1 MDDQAFGLNGP
12 QAKRPLRVEM
22 LSEGIKL
29 TAGSRDEEYGDP
41 LINMS
46 CAGELK
52 AVIRKWAAREISP
65 AEQEALD
72 MVITKLSRAVTGKP
86 KGDTYVDGATYFAIA
101 GEMAL
106 RAKDDRPVI
115 SSDHQPLRH
124 DPK

>member
-1 MDDQAFGLNGP
+1 MSEDKCHCGHHDWADCRISCLGKP
-12 QAKRPLRVEM
+12 VKKPLRVEM

-41 LINMS
+41 KINMS

-52 AVIRKWAAREISP
+52 AVLRKWAARDITP

-72 MVITKLSRAVTGKP
+72 MVLTKISRVVTGKP

-101 GEMAL
+101 GECAL
-106 RAKDDRPVI
+106 RAAEEG
-115 SSDHQPLRH
+115 
-124 DPK
+124 